1 MSLARNLARL
11 IVDASGNIDAS
22 NLDNAVPAD
31 GSITEAKLA
40 NSAVTD
46 AKIAAMAATKLTGTV
61 PDANAP
67 SGSVIQV
74 VSVTKINTWSETTSG
89 AGGITNAVTGLTA
102 SITPSSASNKILIM
116 VQLTCSSSQTTH
128 NINTH
133 LYRDGTQI
141 ALAEA
146 SGVQIRA
153 NTGQGQAGQSGENM
167 SNSNIHFV
175 DSPATTSSVSY
186 AIRLSTGLAS
196 SNTVYVNR
204 SSNDANQTWVTRG
217 VSTITVMEIAG

>member
-46 AKIAAMAATKLTGTV
+46 AKIAAMAASKLTGQV

-74 VSVTKINTWSETTSG
+74 VSATKTDTQTFSG
-89 AGGITNAVTGLTA
+89 TGSLVWVDLSGLSV
-102 SITPSSASNKILIM
+102 SITPTSASNKILIIAN
-116 VQLTCSSSQTTH
+116 VIWTCENS
-128 NINTH
+128 
-133 LYRDGTQI
+133 
-141 ALAEA
+141 
-146 SGVQIRA
+146 SGVRLVRNSTGICVGDSAGSRTQASSVQYYTSNTYNMMTAPIMHLDNPSTTSATTYKLQGYSAQSATFKVNRA
-153 NTGQGQAGQSGENM
+153 NT
-167 SNSNIHFV
+167 
-175 DSPATTSSVSY
+175 DSDNFEY
-186 AIRLSTGLAS
+186 IRSAS
-196 SNTVYVNR
+196 S
-204 SSNDANQTWVTRG
+204 
-217 VSTITVMEIAG
+217 ITVMEIAA